1 MTGPSQRPRDSQVA
15 EAGAKPCLWF
25 LGWGLLLWSFISSSP
40 SPRELQS
47 PLHTASWSVSKIL
60 TGSSPSPQP
69 SGYGLRQGSGLRCCP
84 LAGLISFPHP
94 PLLLQLSTEVLV
106 QVRQE
111 PLPVCLPLPESPL
124 PPPHLPTSYLL
135 SSSKPLSQVSSLAG
149 WLIALCWPVLT
160 PVSAPFYNPVSCS
173 F

>member
-40 SPRELQS
+40 SPRELQT
-47 PLHTASWSVSKIL
+47 PLHTAGWSVSKIL

-69 SGYGLRQGSGLRCCP
+69 SGYGLRQGSGLCCCP

-94 PLLLQLSTEVLV
+94 TLASSVINRGPSAGQAGTPSRLSPSARITSPSSSPAYLLPALLQQTSVTGVVTGRLADSPLLACAH
-106 QVRQE
+106 
-111 PLPVCLPLPESPL
+111 PCLGTFL
-124 PPPHLPTSYLL
+124 
-135 SSSKPLSQVSSLAG
+135 
-149 WLIALCWPVLT
+149 
-160 PVSAPFYNPVSCS
+160 
-173 F
+173 